1 MGALPFVDAHIH
13 LWDLDAPPLSLADA
27 AVRRQGP
34 NGSVEAI
41 AHTYLLDDYLADA
54 KAWNV
59 VGAVHVDAG
68 AEAPRR

>member
-13 LWDLDAPPLSLADA
+13 LWDLTRIRYPWLTPPFDDN
-27 AVRRQGP
+27 GP

-59 VGAVHVDAG
+59 V
-68 AEAPRR
+68 